1 MENRQSKYINTFCA
15 ISSPQG
21 NGAIAVIRINGDE
34 AYDAADKIFY
44 PAVNTR
50 SLSELKPKQAYFGQV
65 KEDEKIIDEVLLMIY
80 QSPHSYTGDNMVE
93 IFCHGSHFVQR
104 KILQMLID
112 MGVRIAQPGEFT
124 MRAFQNGKMDLAQ
137 AEGVADLIAS
147 NSEASHKLAMQQM
160 RGGFSDEIKKLR
172 EKLLNFISLIEL
184 ELDFSEEDVEFADR
198 SQLKSLLE
206 EINSLIEKLM
216 NSFELGNA
224 IKNGYP
230 VAIAGNTN
238 VGKSTLLNR
247 LLNEEKAIVTDIA
260 GTTRDVIEDV
270 INIRGMEFRFI
281 DTAGIRDTADKI
293 ESIGIERTFTKIDK
307 AKIVL
312 LVVDSTQDADYI
324 TQTIKKVEQRI
335 QGKNINLIVLMNK
348 VDQISSEEKLRNTEN
363 LIKEILKTDD
373 EVLRISAKTGKNTEK
388 LIETLLEKANF
399 PKLQEND
406 ILVTNTRHYE
416 ALRRA
421 HESLQRAREGMETG
435 LPTDLLAMDVRD
447 VIHYLGEIT
456 GDISTD
462 EILGNIFAHFCI
474 GK

>member
-462 EILGNIFAHFCI
+462 EILGNIFENFCI

>member
-399 PKLQEND
+399 SKLQEND

-462 EILGNIFAHFCI
+462 EILGN
-474 GK
+474 

>member
-198 SQLKSLLE
+198 SQFKSLLE

-399 PKLQEND
+399 SKLQEND

-435 LPTDLLAMDVRD
+435 LPTDLLAMDIRD

>member
-1 MENRQSKYINTFCA
+1 MENRQSKYTNTFCA

-44 PAVNTR
+44 PVVNTR

-399 PKLQEND
+399 SKLQEND

-462 EILGNIFAHFCI
+462 EILGNIFENFCI

>member
-399 PKLQEND
+399 SKLQEND

-462 EILGNIFAHFCI
+462 EILG
-474 GK
+474 

>member
-399 PKLQEND
+399 SKLQEND

-462 EILGNIFAHFCI
+462 EILGNIFENFCI